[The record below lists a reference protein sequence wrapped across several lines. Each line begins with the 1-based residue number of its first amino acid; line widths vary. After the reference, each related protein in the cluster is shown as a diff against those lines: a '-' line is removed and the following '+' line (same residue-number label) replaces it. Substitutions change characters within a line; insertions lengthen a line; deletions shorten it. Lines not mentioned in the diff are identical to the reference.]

1 MKIGEFKWFAG
12 SYVTLFLMC
21 ILIYIGI
28 SMIYYANNIEG
39 VEACK
44 KIDPKGRT
52 IVKYYGWY
60 ITIVSS
66 MGFIINLINLFN
78 IF

>member
-12 SYVTLFLMC
+12 PYVSLFLMS
-21 ILIYIGI
+21 ILIYIGVN
-28 SMIYYANNIEG
+28 MIYYANNIEG

-44 KIDPKGRT
+44 KIDPHGRT

-60 ITIVSS
+60 ITIVS
-66 MGFIINLINLFN
+66 LISIGLLLLNF
-78 IF
+78 F